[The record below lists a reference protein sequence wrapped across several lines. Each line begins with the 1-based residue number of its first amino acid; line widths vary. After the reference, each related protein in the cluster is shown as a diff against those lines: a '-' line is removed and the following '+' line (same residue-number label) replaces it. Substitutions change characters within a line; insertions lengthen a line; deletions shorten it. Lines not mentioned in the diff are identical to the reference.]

1 MSVPGTD
8 LFLCLHMFV
17 PDTNGFLRKGTVIP
31 EHPVCPVGRDEGSA
45 LLVADAEHLRYI
57 LGVEPLF
64 NAEHGKPLR
73 KGLLF
78 FVPPFYGSPFVF
90 SFLSSMRFRIRCEKT
105 PDSTYEMASAPYTPR
120 APKRFDP
127 R

>member
-31 EHPVCPVGRDEGSA
+31 RAPDYKHAGIS
-45 LLVADAEHLRYI
+45 
-57 LGVEPLF
+57 LF

>member
-1 MSVPGTD
+1 MSVPSTD

-31 EHPVCPVGRDEGSA
+31 RAPDYKHAGIS
-45 LLVADAEHLRYI
+45 
-57 LGVEPLF
+57 LF

-78 FVPPFYGSPFVF
+78 FCAPVLRVPICFFIFIQYAVQNQ
-90 SFLSSMRFRIRCEKT
+90 M
-105 PDSTYEMASAPYTPR
+105 
-120 APKRFDP
+120 
-127 R
+127 